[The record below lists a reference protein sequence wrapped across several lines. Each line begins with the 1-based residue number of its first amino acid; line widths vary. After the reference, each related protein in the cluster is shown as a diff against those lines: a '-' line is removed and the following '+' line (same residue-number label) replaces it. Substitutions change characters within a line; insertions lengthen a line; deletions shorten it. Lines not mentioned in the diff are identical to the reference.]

1 MNVLV
6 IVVRVFCLLPFAT
19 GLADLILGPRV
30 FGPLGLTFPAEIM
43 SNPALNSQIGFWGAI
58 WFGMTLLL
66 WKCTTDLVKNR
77 DWFYLLCGILFM
89 SGVARAIAA
98 IQFGLPPAPLSAAMA
113 LELIGIPLVLLW
125 HRSLLSR
132 PTNTDATERAG

>member
-1 MNVLV
+1 MNALV
-6 IVVRVFCLLPFAT
+6 IVIRVFCLLPLAT
-19 GLADLILGPRV
+19 GLADLVLGARV
-30 FGPLGLTFPAEIM
+30 FGPLGVAFPAAIM

-77 DWFYLLCGILFM
+77 DWFFLLCGILFL
-89 SGVARAIAA
+89 SGVGRAIAA

-113 LELIGIPLVLLW
+113 LELIGIPLVVLW
-125 HRSLLSR
+125 HRFLLDRLSDV
-132 PTNTDATERAG
+132 DAAGHAR